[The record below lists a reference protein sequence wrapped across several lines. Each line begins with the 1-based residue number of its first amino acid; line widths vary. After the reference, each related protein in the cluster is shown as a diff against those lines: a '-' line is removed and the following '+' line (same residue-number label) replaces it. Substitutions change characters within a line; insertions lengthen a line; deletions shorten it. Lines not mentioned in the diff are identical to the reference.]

1 MFTSDRPFLPTS
13 IAVDE
18 IFLNISHNGVSDFLD
33 GSLSNKGSA
42 LNYYEIATG
51 QASYAFQ
58 LCGKGGCDQ
67 KFELPPEA
75 ATSTSSGSG
84 SSSSTLSTAKAIT
97 AFGIQ
102 LAATTLAGA
111 IDESAHTISLSVPFG
126 TDIRALLPIVEASSL
141 ATSSPASGVPQ
152 DFTIPVTYTVTA
164 EDGST
169 QTYTATVT
177 VLPEPALPLIT
188 NYTLNGI
195 VADVTTDFAS
205 TTPTV
210 TLQLTANKNVDWVSI
225 TIEDENN
232 TTRYKRFLSGTGC
245 VDGTST
251 CTKTW
256 TGELSHGSVGLDT
269 VYQIKVNIKDAAGN
283 IYHDYLSPYKII
295 VKQVVT
301 L

>member
-58 LCGKGGCDQ
+58 LCGQGGCDA
-67 KFELPPEA
+67 KFELPPET
-75 ATSTSSGSG
+75 ATSTSSGGG
-84 SSSSTLSTAKAIT
+84 SSSSTLSSSKSIT
-97 AFGIQ
+97 TFGLQ
-102 LAATTLAGA
+102 LSTTTIFGS
-111 IDESAHTISLSVPFG
+111 IDDSAHTISLSVPFE
-126 TDIRALLPIVEASSL
+126 TDLRTLSPIIAVSAL
-141 ATSSPASGVPQ
+141 ATSSPASGVSQ
-152 DFTIPVTYTVTA
+152 DFTSPVTYTVKA

-169 QTYTATVT
+169 QTYVATVT

-188 NYTLNGI
+188 NYTLNSI
-195 VADVTTDFAS
+195 AADVTTDFAS

-210 TLQLTANKNVDWVSI
+210 TLQLTANKKVDWVSI

-232 TTRYKRFLSGTGC
+232 PIRYKRFLSGAGC

-269 VYQIKVNIKDAAGN
+269 VYRIKVNIKDTAGN
-283 IYHDYLSPYKII
+283 IYHDYLFPYKII

-301 L
+301 S